1 MITINVLEDDLLQ
14 QSRIEKILRRV
25 LSEQQIDYRSLGIF
39 GRSDQLIDAATE
51 RGYHQVFFL
60 DIEIKG
66 EEKKGLEVAQ
76 AIRKKDPNASIIF
89 VSTHS
94 EFLPVTFRYKVAAL
108 DFIDKTIGDEE
119 FAVRIA
125 EVLEAV
131 QERQE
136 NTVAEDSFVFETKQS
151 VIQVPYK
158 SIYFIET
165 SPVPHKLVLHTRH
178 ERIEFYGKL
187 SDVLKADER
196 LYKCHKS
203 FAINVDN
210 VVRVDKKAQQ
220 VFFENEATCTVS
232 RLKQNALIEKIRTSG
247 AAGGMEVVV

>member
-108 DFIDKTIGDEE
+108 DFIDKTIG
-119 FAVRIA
+119 
-125 EVLEAV
+125 
-131 QERQE
+131 
-136 NTVAEDSFVFETKQS
+136 
-151 VIQVPYK
+151 
-158 SIYFIET
+158 
-165 SPVPHKLVLHTRH
+165 
-178 ERIEFYGKL
+178 GKDCG
-187 SDVLKADER
+187 S
-196 LYKCHKS
+196 
-203 FAINVDN
+203 
-210 VVRVDKKAQQ
+210 
-220 VFFENEATCTVS
+220 S
-232 RLKQNALIEKIRTSG
+232 RSRPRTSG
-247 AAGGMEVVV
+247 KYCRRRFLRL